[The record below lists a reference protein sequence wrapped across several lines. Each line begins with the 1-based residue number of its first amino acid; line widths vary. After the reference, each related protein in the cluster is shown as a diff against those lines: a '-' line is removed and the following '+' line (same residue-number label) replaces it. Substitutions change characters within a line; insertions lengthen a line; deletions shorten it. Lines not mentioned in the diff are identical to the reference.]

1 MDAPASPVAS
11 HFQRGD
17 RDHPAGGRAHKKV
30 RRRCSPFR
38 CLVRPQA
45 GQLKAVIGP
54 NGAGKTTL
62 FNLLTGVLQPDSG
75 SLELYGRSFSISRP
89 HRIASQGVARTFQ
102 TPRLFANMTNL
113 ENVLVGASHQASC
126 QSDECDLPDACN
138 PHRGR
143 RCGAKCESAC
153 WSASASRIWRT
164 RISKPSLSGSG
175 GFWRLPDALRW
186 SQRILLLDEP
196 AAGLNDT
203 EKVELRQ
210 LLLSLRDAGIT
221 LLLVEHDMRLVMS
234 IADEIV
240 VLDHGRKIAE
250 GSPAQI
256 RCDKAVLEAYLGAEV
271 PHA

>member
-1 MDAPASPVAS
+1 VEGLTKRFGGVAALS
-11 HFQRGD
+11 DVSFG
-17 RDHPAGGRAHKKV
+17 
-30 RRRCSPFR
+30 
-38 CLVRPQA
+38 LQA

-102 TPRLFANMTNL
+102 TPRLFANMTNV
-113 ENVLVGASHQASC
+113 ENVLVGYHTRLHANLINAIF
-126 QSDECDLPDACN
+126 PTRA
-138 PHRGR
+138 
-143 RCGAKCESAC
+143 
-153 WSASASRIWRT
+153 T
-164 RISKPSLSGSG
+164 RIEEEGAVQNAERLLERIGLSHLAHENIETLAFGQR
-175 GFWRLPDALRW
+175 RLLEIARCLAMEP
-186 SQRILLLDEP
+186 RILLLDEP
-196 AAGLNDT
+196 AAGLNET

-234 IADEIV
+234 VADEIV
-240 VLDHGRKIAE
+240 VLDQGRKIAE